1 MGDFIIMSARPKSLL
16 DTDENKEIRVWL
28 LKMPEITK
36 KLEKLYTIVVGDPVE
51 KVPGLVNDV
60 SDIKKILG
68 VLLRLAW
75 IVVGAFVTFVVG
87 ASTAGIVFLVRY
99 APLLAEINKANP

>member
-1 MGDFIIMSARPKSLL
+1 MGDFIIMTVKSKSLL

-28 LKMPEITK
+28 LKMPDIAK

-51 KVPGLVNDV
+51 QVSGLVNDV
-60 SDIKKILG
+60 ADIKKILG

-75 IVVGAFVTFVVG
+75 IVVGAFLTFVIG
-87 ASTAGIVFLVRY
+87 ASTAGIVFLIRY
-99 APLLAEINKANP
+99 APLLAEINKAK

>member
-1 MGDFIIMSARPKSLL
+1 MPVKPKSLL

-28 LKMPEITK
+28 LKMPEITR

-51 KVPGLVNDV
+51 KIPGLVSDV
-60 SDIKKILG
+60 SDIKSILG
-68 VLLRLAW
+68 VILRLAW
-75 IVVGAFVTFVVG
+75 IIVGAFVTFVVG
-87 ASTAGIVFLVRY
+87 AATAGIVFLVRY